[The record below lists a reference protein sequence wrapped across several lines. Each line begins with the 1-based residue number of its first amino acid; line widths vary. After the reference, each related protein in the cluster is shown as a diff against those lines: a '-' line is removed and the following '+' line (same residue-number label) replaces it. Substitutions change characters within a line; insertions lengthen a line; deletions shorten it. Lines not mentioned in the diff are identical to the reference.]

1 MSQPKGL
8 IAPSEAQRLNDAY
21 TSRHS
26 LISQDITKR
35 DDNRSSWVSLEDLKA
50 FIAYAENQSKDLG
63 YEMNGIRIYSGAYP
77 TENGQAGYTTAFMVP
92 TKPGE
97 DGQSNDIS
105 EADCLNN
112 MGHGFPPG
120 ANYPQ

>member
-8 IAPSEAQRLNDAY
+8 ITPAEAQRLNDAY
-21 TSRHS
+21 SSRHN

-50 FIAYAENQSKDLG
+50 FIEYAENQAKDLG

-77 TENGQAGYTTAFMVP
+77 TDNGQAGYTTAFLVP
-92 TKPGE
+92 TTK
-97 DGQSNDIS
+97 GQNGNNSDIS
-105 EADCLNN
+105 KADCLDR
-112 MGHGFPPG
+112 MGNGFPPG